1 MLPCNLL
8 EVATL
13 LLNVAI
19 LRLIYVSPSMFH
31 FLFLFFVTQI
41 SNSIDMQHEQEES
54 DDEAIAAE
62 EGSFA
67 LLQKRQK
74 KVVHSMLQLDGLNVG
89 GSASTNPTT
98 NTYYEAFSRKRHEGV
113 LSRRKLDA
121 SSRGHMGANLKRQV
135 DAGRSRIVH
144 VASTN
149 A

>member
-67 LLQKRQK
+67 LL
-74 KVVHSMLQLDGLNVG
+74 
-89 GSASTNPTT
+89 
-98 NTYYEAFSRKRHEGV
+98 
-113 LSRRKLDA
+113 
-121 SSRGHMGANLKRQV
+121 
-135 DAGRSRIVH
+135 
-144 VASTN
+144 
-149 A
+149 